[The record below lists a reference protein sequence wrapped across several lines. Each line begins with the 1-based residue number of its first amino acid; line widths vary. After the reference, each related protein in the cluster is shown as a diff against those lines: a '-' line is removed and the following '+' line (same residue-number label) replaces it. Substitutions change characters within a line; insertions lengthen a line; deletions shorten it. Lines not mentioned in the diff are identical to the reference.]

1 MKAHAVI
8 RFPGLEILADDVRCT
23 HGATVGKLEAEPIF
37 YLKSRGISQ
46 KDAERV
52 VVEGFFDPI
61 MQRIPFEGVRENFI
75 RQFWRKWVKT
85 MATKKKSKANVKK
98 KLDRKPKSVKA
109 KKAVK
114 AMVKKQTMK
123 KTAKPAV
130 VAVRPP
136 LPVSISAMKP
146 RPIAKPFARPKTK
159 VKVKPQY
166 TPLTSE
172 ERRIL
177 RTAQPQFTYM
187 NAPAAEH
194 EFQVGDT
201 VEVFCDHEK
210 NGERVAAGSKASW
223 CKWITNWWPCNSVRM
238 FFSTDGWMVPDRILW
253 YPLMS
258 DQIRDATYAKKGS
271 KKEVPD
277 Y

>member
-1 MKAHAVI
+1 
-8 RFPGLEILADDVRCT
+8 
-23 HGATVGKLEAEPIF
+23 
-37 YLKSRGISQ
+37 
-46 KDAERV
+46 
-52 VVEGFFDPI
+52 
-61 MQRIPFEGVRENFI
+61 
-75 RQFWRKWVKT
+75 
-85 MATKKKSKANVKK
+85 MATKKKSKANAKK
-98 KLDRKPKSVKA
+98 KLDRKPKNIKA
-109 KKAVK
+109 KKVVK
-114 AMVKKQTMK
+114 VVAQKQTAK
-123 KTAKPAV
+123 IAAKPAV
-130 VAVRPP
+130 KTVAVAVMPS
-136 LPVSISAMKP
+136 LPVSIPAMKP
-146 RPIAKPFARPKTK
+146 RPLTKQVARPKTK

-177 RTAQPQFTYM
+177 RSTPPQFTYM

-210 NGERVAAGSKASW
+210 AGDRVRGWVKGIVVQVDNKLVAVQFRS
-223 CKWITNWWPCNSVRM
+223 NV
-238 FFSTDGWMVPDRILW
+238 FLTDGWMVPDRILW

-271 KKEVPD
+271 RKEVPD

>member
-1 MKAHAVI
+1 
-8 RFPGLEILADDVRCT
+8 
-23 HGATVGKLEAEPIF
+23 
-37 YLKSRGISQ
+37 
-46 KDAERV
+46 
-52 VVEGFFDPI
+52 
-61 MQRIPFEGVRENFI
+61 
-75 RQFWRKWVKT
+75 
-85 MATKKKSKANVKK
+85 MATKKKSKASTGK
-98 KLDRKPKSVKA
+98 KLDRKPRNIKA
-109 KKAVK
+109 KKVLKAVARQQAAKKVVKAVIRKQAVK
-114 AMVKKQTMK
+114 KA
-123 KTAKPAV
+123 AKPALKTAAA
-130 VAVRPP
+130 VAVKPP
-136 LPVSISAMKP
+136 LPVSIPAMRP
-146 RPIAKPFARPKTK
+146 RPLAKPVARPKTK

-177 RTAQPQFTYM
+177 RSTPPQFTYM

-210 NGERVAAGSKASW
+210 NGDRVRGWVKGIVVQVDNKLVAVQFRS
-223 CKWITNWWPCNSVRM
+223 NV
-238 FFSTDGWMVPDRILW
+238 FLTDGWMVPDRILW